1 MSAPWWAREA
11 PEPRHA
17 SFIAGTTA
25 PDLIPGDRDTVIR
38 EILARIA
45 SFTPEWKNRRP
56 EDAGQAL
63 VRLFAEQTDIVL
75 RRLRRLPEKMVIEY
89 LRAAGVAPN
98 PARAAHATL
107 DFVISPDAQAS
118 VLIPQGF
125 QVGAPAA
132 TGTGELVTFET
143 TRDLVA
149 APAEI
154 KELHVQERTLVR
166 KVDLPDPAKGSTL
179 QPFGRRAETGRSLFI
194 GLSGSATPG
203 PTIALGIEIAD
214 PTTAPPPSSA
224 GSVTPLPL
232 PPPPTITWEIFDGT
246 SFKAAEL
253 QRDETA
259 SLTASGVVELR
270 VPAIWPVGRPSGPD
284 GDAPLRWVRLRIVD
298 GRYADPPELASFRLN
313 SVPVIAART
322 VRDEVLEPVP
332 GSQNRSYRLSQTPI
346 LPRSLVLEIDEGI
359 EPELDAA
366 PWQEVD
372 DLGPYGPSQRVFVV
386 DPLSGTVTFGDGQ
399 HGVLVPPGFRHVRA
413 RTYQVGGGAAGAVKA
428 GAIAT
433 LLNTTS
439 FVTGATNLR
448 PASGGSDVEST
459 ADAVRRGPQQIRA
472 RGRAVT
478 AADYEL
484 LALGAE
490 GADIQRAHAV
500 GGLHP
505 SFPGVRVP
513 GVVGLFVVPR
523 RRLPGVP
530 VADQGTLRAVAEY
543 LTSRV
548 APAGVEVVAAAP
560 RFHRIAADVR
570 VVIDPAAD
578 VGVTVGAILQSLD
591 TYLHP
596 LTGGADG
603 TGWPFG
609 GAIGYADLLR
619 RLLSVKDVRA
629 VPELT
634 LVLDGVRSTGCA
646 DVAIAPHALLW
657 PGGHA
662 VVPVEKAS

>member
-1 MSAPWWAREA
+1 MSTPWWGRDAA
-11 PEPRHA
+11 EPRHA
-17 SFIAGTTA
+17 SFIAGTTT
-25 PDLIPGDRDTVIR
+25 PDLLPGDRDALIR
-38 EILARIA
+38 EIIGRIA
-45 SFTPEWKNRRP
+45 SFTPEWKSRRP
-56 EDAGQAL
+56 DDAGMAL
-63 VRLFAEQTDIVL
+63 VRLFAEQTDMVL
-75 RRLRRLPEKMVIEY
+75 RRLRRLPEKMVVEY
-89 LRAAGVAPN
+89 LRAAGVEPK

-107 DFVISPDAQAS
+107 DFVISPDAPGS

-132 TGTGELVTFET
+132 TGTGALVTFET

-149 APAEI
+149 APADI
-154 KELHVQERTLVR
+154 KELHVQERTLVQ
-166 KVDLPDPAKGSTL
+166 KVDLPDPTKGSTL
-179 QPFGRRAETGRSLFI
+179 LAFGRRAETGRALFI
-194 GLSGSATPG
+194 GLGGDAAPG
-203 PTIALGIEIAD
+203 PTIAIGIEIAA
-214 PTTAPPPSSA
+214 PVSAPPPFSA

-232 PPPPTITWEIFDGT
+232 PPSPTLSWEIFDGS

-270 VPAIWPVGRPSGPD
+270 VPANWQTGRPSGPD
-284 GDAPLRWVRLRIVD
+284 GAAPLRWVRLRIVD
-298 GRYADPPELASFRLN
+298 GRYADPPALASLRLN

-322 VRDEVLEPVP
+322 VRDEVLDPVAE
-332 GSQNRSYRLSQTPI
+332 SRQRSYRLSQTPV
-346 LPRSLVLEIDEGI
+346 LPRSIVLEINEGI
-359 EPELDAA
+359 EPDADAA
-366 PWQEVD
+366 PWREVA
-372 DLGPYGPSQRVFVV
+372 DLGPYGPSDRVFVA
-386 DPLSGTVTFGDGQ
+386 DPLSGTVTFGDGR
-399 HGVLVPPGFRHVRA
+399 HGVRVPPGFRHVRA
-413 RTYQVGGGAAGAVKA
+413 RRYQVGGGAAGAVKA
-428 GAIAT
+428 GAITT
-433 LLNTTS
+433 LLNTAS

-448 PASGGSDVEST
+448 PASGGSDPESM
-459 ADAVRRGPQQIRA
+459 ADTVRRGPQQIRA

-478 AADYEL
+478 TADYEL
-484 LALGAE
+484 MALGAD

-505 SFPGVRVP
+505 SFPGVQVP

-523 RRLPGVP
+523 RREPGVP

-543 LTSRV
+543 LTQTV

-570 VVIDPAAD
+570 VVINPAAD
-578 VGVTVGAILQSLD
+578 VGVTVGAILSSLD

-596 LTGGADG
+596 LTGGADEA
-603 TGWPFG
+603 GWPFG

-629 VPELT
+629 ISELT
-634 LVLDGVRSTGCA
+634 LILDGVRSGGCA

-662 VVPVEKAS
+662 VVPVEQAP